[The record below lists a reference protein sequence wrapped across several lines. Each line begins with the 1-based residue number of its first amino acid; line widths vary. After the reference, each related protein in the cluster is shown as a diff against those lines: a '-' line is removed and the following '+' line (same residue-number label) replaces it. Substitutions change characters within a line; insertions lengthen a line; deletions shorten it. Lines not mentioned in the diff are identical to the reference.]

1 MKKAL
6 LYLRVSTSM
15 QEERDSLNKQKE
27 ESIVFIKNKNLK
39 LYKIIEEVQSGRNT
53 HRSGIQELEK
63 EIKNKNFDV
72 LIFYSLSRLG
82 RIQYDI
88 HKIINLALSNQI
100 SYFSVT
106 EAFINSESEL
116 NRMMLGIMASLAEQ
130 ESATTSK
137 RVRDRMRTYASQG
150 YFLQA
155 PPLGYDVVDKIL
167 IANSDSSIIQ
177 DIFVSFASGES
188 MTSIAHRYNK
198 HQSVISNIL
207 KNPAYG
213 GYIQFGG
220 RKKDRL
226 TGKCIKSTPELFKG
240 LHKPIIEEKLYN
252 LVQQILS
259 NKYIRPIR
267 GKDDTAYL
275 LGGLIKCT
283 CGLGFY
289 GQKAYTRKK
298 KQRQKSYYRCSG
310 TSIGKCKAPYI
321 GVSELE
327 TAVIDT
333 IKNYAKN
340 NFNFLDQKLY
350 NKKSETNTVKKISQ
364 LTFKKKR
371 IVEAYTDGNLS
382 REEYLKKVKKIDS
395 ELSLIKDNAN
405 KIIDIKNLKSHFIN
419 LLENFDLVSREEQKG
434 ILRIIINKVIIHSKE
449 EFEIVLN
456 IK

>member
-6 LYLRVSTSM
+6 LYLRVSTTM
-15 QEERDSLNKQKE
+15 QEERDSLSKQKE
-27 ESIVFIKNKNLK
+27 ESLSFIKNQKLE
-39 LYKIIEEVQSGRNT
+39 LYKIIEEVESGRKT
-53 HRSGIQELEK
+53 QRSGLQELEK

-82 RIQYDI
+82 RVQYDI
-88 HKIINLALSNQI
+88 HKIINLAQSNHI

-106 EAFINSESEL
+106 ESFINSESEL

-155 PPLGYDVVDKIL
+155 PPIGYDVIDKIL
-167 IANSDSSIIQ
+167 IANSDSSTVQ
-177 DIFVSFASGES
+177 DIFLSFASGES

-198 HQSVISNIL
+198 HQSFISNVL

-213 GYIQFGG
+213 GFIQFGG
-220 RKKDRL
+220 RKKDKF
-226 TGKCIKSTPELFKG
+226 TGKVIKTTPEIFKG
-240 LHKPIIEEKLYN
+240 LHKAIIEEELYN
-252 LVQQILS
+252 LVHKILLDS
-259 NKYIRPIR
+259 YIRPIR
-267 GKDDTAYL
+267 GRDDSAYL

-298 KQRQKSYYRCSG
+298 VQRQKSYYRCSG
-310 TSIGKCKAPYI
+310 TSVGKCKAPYI
-321 GVSELE
+321 VVDDIES
-327 TAVIDT
+327 AVVET
-333 IKNYAKN
+333 IKDYAKN
-340 NFNFLDQKLY
+340 NFDFLDQTSD
-350 NKKSETNTVKKISQ
+350 NKKSEVSQIKKISQ
-364 LTFKKKR
+364 LTSKKKR

-382 REEYLKKVKKIDS
+382 REEYLKKIKKIDS
-395 ELSLIKDNAN
+395 EISLIEDNKN
-405 KIIDIKNLKSHFIN
+405 KVIDIKNLKAHFIN
-419 LLENFDLVSREEQKG
+419 LLDHFDSVSKEEQKG
-434 ILRIIINKVIIHSKE
+434 ILRIIINKIIIHSKE